1 MSKIKE
7 YIEELRQR
15 AERDYL
21 QELNRLADDEAK
33 YISEELGDEVEVV
46 DPNLYQDNLE
56 DR

>member
-1 MSKIKE
+1 MRIKE

-21 QELNRLADDEAK
+21 QDLERLADDEAK
-33 YISEELGDEVEVV
+33 YIAKELGDEVEVV